1 MQTDAPKS
9 LEGEAAAD
17 QAAPAVGTF
26 DSLKARLDEIV
37 ELVGDDTM
45 PLEDALSLYEEAV
58 GLGLK
63 ASNMLEADIAL
74 NNAAIDSAEEQASV
88 EEKAE
93 SAEDSVQVTGE

>member
-1 MQTDAPKS
+1 MQTDAPKP
-9 LEGEAAAD
+9 LEGEAAVD

-37 ELVGDDTM
+37 ELVSDDTM

-93 SAEDSVQVTGE
+93 SAEASAQVTGE